1 MYIPLEYVKLVSYL
15 LMEDLIMR
23 KLLQLGSIVGLF
35 YGISEFGGGSFY
47 IDSVNSL
54 FLLGSVI
61 FIIMYVVER
70 LMHKIVY
77 LTELL
82 IDSNMVVLGVGMLSE
97 AIIFSIVMY
106 LFSVN
111 CWNVSIS
118 GIFTYI
124 VVSVLLVAIQYICLD
139 ENPYRVLDES
149 V

>member
-1 MYIPLEYVKLVSYL
+1 
-15 LMEDLIMR
+15 MR

-54 FLLGSVI
+54 FLLGSVV
-61 FIIMYVVER
+61 FMIMYVVER

-82 IDSNMVVLGVGMLSE
+82 VDSNMTILGVGVLFE
-97 AIIFSIVMY
+97 LVAFPIVMY
-106 LFSVN
+106 LFSSN
-111 CWNVSIS
+111 CWSVSIS

-124 VVSVLLVAIQYICLD
+124 IVSVLLVVIQYICLD
-139 ENPYRVLDES
+139 ENPYQVLDES
-149 V
+149 M